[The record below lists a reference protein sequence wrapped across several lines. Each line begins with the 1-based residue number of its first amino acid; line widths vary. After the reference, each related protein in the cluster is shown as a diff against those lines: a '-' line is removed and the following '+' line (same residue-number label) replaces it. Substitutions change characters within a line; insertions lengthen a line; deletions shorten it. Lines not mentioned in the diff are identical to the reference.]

1 MKYVLAAVAA
11 IIGLAWLFFA
21 GQRVEV
27 PPGHVAKIFGKNGY
41 QEQVIPTS
49 KFRLEPCITY
59 CDEIVYMP
67 VNEFTV
73 TEDLELFMPVDKLVV
88 KVKIRAVILPNPA
101 QYDVFFARVTPQG
114 NKIDTSIAYR
124 NMVAMMVQTTSR
136 ELLSKY
142 TIAQIVSSLNTIN
155 QELSQKLGQEIATK
169 SPFQAKSV
177 GLADVV
183 YPEIIIKAQENAAE
197 RREAI
202 QSEEAQL
209 EVSKVRL
216 ERTLQETAMQRKI
229 DVAKA
234 QAEAER
240 NRIIAD
246 SITPAYIRF
255 RQLDALD
262 KIAESDN
269 TKFVPIEMLSSM
281 STQLMLAQPT
291 GGK

>member
-1 MKYVLAAVAA
+1 MKYVLGVIVA
-11 IIGLAWLFFA
+11 IIAIVWLMFA

-41 QEQVIPTS
+41 QEQIIPTS
-49 KFRLEPCITY
+49 KFRLEPCIAY
-59 CDEIVYMP
+59 CDDIVYMP

-88 KVKIRAVILPNPA
+88 KFKIRAVILPNPA
-101 QYDVFFARVTPQG
+101 QYDTFFARVTPQG
-114 NKIDTSIAYR
+114 NKIDTAVAYN

-155 QELSQKLGQEIATK
+155 QELSAKLGQEISTK
-169 SPFQAKSV
+169 SPFMSKSI
-177 GLADVV
+177 GLADVE
-183 YPEIIIKAQENAAE
+183 YPQIIIKAQENAAE

-209 EVSKVRL
+209 EVSKVKL

-234 QAEAER
+234 NAEAER